1 MKLKRL
7 LAVTVAILLI
17 TMLFAGCSSKS
28 MMDVEQSA
36 AGSADLV
43 EDAAPE
49 AGVVTDSV
57 SKTETVTPEN
67 QKLIRTLYVDAET
80 ENMDDL
86 LPKVEARIA
95 ELGGYVEAR
104 EITNSSLYDQNGKSY
119 ASLTIRIP
127 AENVDAFVD
136 HVADASNITSN
147 RETTDDVTLQYVAV
161 ESRIT
166 ALQTEE
172 ARLLELMAKAETMND
187 LLQIESRLTEVRT
200 ELEQVTSQLRVY
212 DNLVNYGT
220 IHLTL
225 SEVEKYTEPEPEG
238 FWDRVTSGMG
248 DSWESLGDGFMSF
261 LAVLI
266 IALPYVLVIAAPA
279 IVIWIVLRRKK
290 KKANKAAE
298 EKAEEQE
305 NKESK

>member
-57 SKTETVTPEN
+57 SKAETVTPEN

-104 EITNSSLYDQNGKSY
+104 EITNSSLYDQNGKS
-119 ASLTIRIP
+119 L
-127 AENVDAFVD
+127 
-136 HVADASNITSN
+136 
-147 RETTDDVTLQYVAV
+147 
-161 ESRIT
+161 
-166 ALQTEE
+166 
-172 ARLLELMAKAETMND
+172 RL
-187 LLQIESRLTEVRT
+187 
-200 ELEQVTSQLRVY
+200 
-212 DNLVNYGT
+212 
-220 IHLTL
+220 
-225 SEVEKYTEPEPEG
+225 
-238 FWDRVTSGMG
+238 
-248 DSWESLGDGFMSF
+248 
-261 LAVLI
+261 
-266 IALPYVLVIAAPA
+266 
-279 IVIWIVLRRKK
+279 
-290 KKANKAAE
+290 
-298 EKAEEQE
+298 
-305 NKESK
+305 